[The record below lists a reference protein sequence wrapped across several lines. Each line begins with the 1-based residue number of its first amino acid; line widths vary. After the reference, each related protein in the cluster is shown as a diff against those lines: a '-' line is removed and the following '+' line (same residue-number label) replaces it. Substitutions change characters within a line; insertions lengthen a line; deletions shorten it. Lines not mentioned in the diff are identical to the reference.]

1 MAIPTECSD
10 AGHSR
15 VREQRAGH
23 LQMPDDLSV
32 ATEGGSVSS
41 ALLPFFVPW
50 LRWLALSRWF
60 GGRLG
65 FWAGWGWEG
74 CDGKIKAM
82 PRRHAQVIV
91 CTSFFRETRPRAIEI
106 AFSKS
111 ACNQRFTE
119 SIARQVVQLAQI
131 SAVSAHLHALRRAI
145 VL

>member
-1 MAIPTECSD
+1 M
-10 AGHSR
+10 
-15 VREQRAGH
+15 REQRAGH

-74 CDGKIKAM
+74 CDGKIKTM

-91 CTSFFRETRPRAIEI
+91 CTSFFRETGPRAVEI
-106 AFSKS
+106 VFSKS
-111 ACNQRFTE
+111 ACNQHFTE
-119 SIARQVVQLAQI
+119 GIARQAAKKAQI
-131 SAVSAHLHALRRAI
+131 SGVSAQLDARRPATAP
-145 VL
+145 

>member
-1 MAIPTECSD
+1 
-10 AGHSR
+10 
-15 VREQRAGH
+15 
-23 LQMPDDLSV
+23 MPSDLST
-32 ATEGGSVSS
+32 ANKGGSVSL

-50 LRWLALSRWF
+50 LEWLSLRSWF
-60 GGRLG
+60 GGQLG
-65 FWAGWGWEG
+65 FWAAWGWEG
-74 CDGKIKAM
+74 RDGKIKAM
-82 PRRHAQVIV
+82 PRGHAQVIV